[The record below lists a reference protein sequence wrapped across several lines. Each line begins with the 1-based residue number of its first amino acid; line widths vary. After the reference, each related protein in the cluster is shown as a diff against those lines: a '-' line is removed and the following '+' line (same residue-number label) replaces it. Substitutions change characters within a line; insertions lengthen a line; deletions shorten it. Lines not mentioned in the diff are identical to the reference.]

1 MMTKQEIR
9 KKVFMRAHRY
19 AKRMEGDYKACFVYA
34 LKMQWA
40 CFKEALKEPEQLEG
54 SPKQIAWAED
64 MRKEKI
70 LAPLWEDFVTTS
82 SEITEQEDT
91 FRDLKKKQEFI
102 RLMRT
107 QKSAKWWI
115 STRFDNVVNIARS
128 IIFTNREKDE
138 EKRIYSFG
146 KYYNPDCF
154 RLIDGQFVQCDM
166 WGKVIKKRA

>member
-40 CFKEALKEPEQLEG
+40 CFKEALKEPAKLEG

-70 LAPLWEDFVTTS
+70 LAPLYEDFVTTS
-82 SEITEQEDT
+82 DEITEQEDI
-91 FRDLKKKQEFI
+91 FRNLKKKKEFI
-102 RLMRT
+102 QLLRT

-115 STRFDNVVNIARS
+115 SARFDNVVNIARS